1 MLSFHSVKE
10 KEEKERERDDPRKR
24 NATAAN
30 TVWICVGKAA
40 TMKEAPGF
48 RRRRRNVPNHAAAA
62 ASGDEFRD
70 QETCTSRGHV
80 RDGYA
85 FKLLRIAAWAAQRG
99 YETEPTLPEG
109 SRHKPHGCVPP
120 LLGFDVTSCG
130 V

>member
-10 KEEKERERDDPRKR
+10 KEEKERERDDPKKR

-40 TMKEAPGF
+40 TTKEAPGF

-85 FKLLRIAAWAAQRG
+85 FKTTLNRRVGRAARI
-99 YETEPTLPEG
+99 
-109 SRHKPHGCVPP
+109 
-120 LLGFDVTSCG
+120 
-130 V
+130 